1 MPGWIGYPTSWRRR
15 SSQGPSSSASL
26 LLFVN
31 VVMRYVFLLPIY
43 WAEEFVRYLMVW
55 LIFIGA
61 SQVTL
66 WGGHVAVDI
75 VPRVLS
81 KRGNAVLAFI
91 VNVICIL
98 FCILLAYLSIKQMMR
113 VKGAGQIS
121 PALEIPMW
129 IAYLSIPA
137 GTILML
143 IRFRSAALGA
153 DSRQRPW
160 KSGKSWIK
168 DISRPIILSIEE
180 PKLLARIRLRIS

>member
-1 MPGWIGYPTSWRRR
+1 MKFFTWLNQLSDKLEKGFLAGAIIVC
-15 SSQGPSSSASL
+15 SL

-55 LIFIGA
+55 MIFIGA

-75 VPRVLS
+75 IPRILS
-81 KRGNAVLAFI
+81 RKGNVILAFI

-98 FCILLAYLSIKQMMR
+98 FCIILAYLSFKQMMR
-113 VKGAGQIS
+113 VKSAGQIS

-143 IRFRSAALGA
+143 IRFLQQIWMRI
-153 DSRQRPW
+153 Q
-160 KSGKSWIK
+160 GKTVETREVL
-168 DISRPIILSIEE
+168 D
-180 PKLLARIRLRIS
+180 

>member
-1 MPGWIGYPTSWRRR
+1 MNFLARLDQISNKMEKAFLAGAIIVC
-15 SSQGPSSSASL
+15 SL

-43 WAEEFVRYLMVW
+43 WAEEFVRFLMVW
-55 LIFIGA
+55 MIFIGA

-75 VPRVLS
+75 VPRLLS
-81 KRGNAVLAFI
+81 KKGNAVLAFL

-98 FCILLAYLSIKQMMR
+98 FCVLLAYLSIKQMMR
-113 VKGAGQIS
+113 VMRAGQIS

-137 GTILML
+137 GTTLML
-143 IRFRSAALGA
+143 IRFVQQLWMRI
-153 DSRQRPW
+153 Q
-160 KSGKSWIK
+160 GKT
-168 DISRPIILSIEE
+168 LE
-180 PKLLARIRLRIS
+180 IREVLD

>member
-1 MPGWIGYPTSWRRR
+1 MNFLTRLDQISNRLERTFLAGAIIIS
-15 SSQGPSSSASL
+15 SL

-31 VVMRYVFLLPIY
+31 VVMRYIFLFPIY

-66 WGGHVAVDI
+66 WGGHVAVDM
-75 VPRVLS
+75 VPRTLS
-81 KRGNAVLAFI
+81 RRGNAILAFI

-98 FCILLAYLSIKQMMR
+98 FCVLLAYLSIKQMMR

-129 IAYLSIPA
+129 IAYLSIPTGA
-137 GTILML
+137 ILML
-143 IRFRSAALGA
+143 LRFTQQL
-153 DSRQRPW
+153 W
-160 KSGKSWIK
+160 
-168 DISRPIILSIEE
+168 
-180 PKLLARIRLRIS
+180 ARIQGKTLEIRQALD

>member
-1 MPGWIGYPTSWRRR
+1 MNFLTRLDQISNKLERTFLAGAIIVS
-15 SSQGPSSSASL
+15 SL

-55 LIFIGA
+55 LIFMGA

-66 WGGHVAVDI
+66 WGGHVAVDT
-75 VPRVLS
+75 VPRALS
-81 KRGNAVLAFI
+81 KRGNAILAFI

-98 FCILLAYLSIKQMMR
+98 FCVVLAYLSVKQMMR

-129 IAYLSIPA
+129 IAYLSIPT
-137 GTILML
+137 GTVLML
-143 IRFRSAALGA
+143 FRFVQQLWARLQGKTLEIREVL
-153 DSRQRPW
+153 D
-160 KSGKSWIK
+160 
-168 DISRPIILSIEE
+168 
-180 PKLLARIRLRIS
+180 

>member
-1 MPGWIGYPTSWRRR
+1 MNFLGRLNQISNKVEK
-15 SSQGPSSSASL
+15 AFLAAAIIVCSL

-31 VVMRYVFLLPIY
+31 VVLRYVFLAPIY

-55 LIFIGA
+55 MIFIGA

-81 KRGNAVLAFI
+81 KRGNAILAFI

-98 FCILLAYLSIKQMMR
+98 FCILLAYLSLKQMLRVMR
-113 VKGAGQIS
+113 AGQIS

-137 GTILML
+137 GTVLML
-143 IRFRSAALGA
+143 IRFLQQFWMRIQG
-153 DSRQRPW
+153 RE
-160 KSGKSWIK
+160 
-168 DISRPIILSIEE
+168 IE
-180 PKLLARIRLRIS
+180 IREVLD

>member
-1 MPGWIGYPTSWRRR
+1 MV
-15 SSQGPSSSASL
+15 L
-26 LLFVN
+26 
-31 VVMRYVFLLPIY
+31 RYVFLLPIY

-75 VPRVLS
+75 VPRLLS
-81 KRGNAVLAFI
+81 KRGNAILAFL

-98 FCILLAYLSIKQMMR
+98 FCVLLAYLSLKQMLR

-143 IRFRSAALGA
+143 IRFRPAALDA
-153 DSRQRPW
+153 NSRQKTW
-160 KSGKSWIK
+160 KSGKSWIELELHFL
-168 DISRPIILSIEE
+168 RPKS
-180 PKLLARIRLRIS
+180 LAIRRKV

>member
-1 MPGWIGYPTSWRRR
+1 MNFFVWLNRISDKVEKGFLAGAIIVC
-15 SSQGPSSSASL
+15 SL

-55 LIFIGA
+55 MIFIGA

-81 KRGNAVLAFI
+81 KRGNAILAFI

-98 FCILLAYLSIKQMMR
+98 FCILLAYLSLKQMLRVMR
-113 VKGAGQIS
+113 ADQIS

-137 GTILML
+137 GTVLML
-143 IRFRSAALGA
+143 IRFI
-153 DSRQRPW
+153 QQIW
-160 KSGKSWIK
+160 
-168 DISRPIILSIEE
+168 
-180 PKLLARIRLRIS
+180 LRIQGKTVETREVLD

>member
-1 MPGWIGYPTSWRRR
+1 MNILDRLNQISNRLEKAFLAGAIITC
-15 SSQGPSSSASL
+15 SL

-31 VVMRYVFLLPIY
+31 VVLRYIFFAPIY
-43 WAEEFVRYLMVW
+43 WAEELVRYLMVW
-55 LIFIGA
+55 MIFIGA

-75 VPRVLS
+75 VPRLLS

-91 VNVICIL
+91 VNGICIL
-98 FCILLAYLSIKQMMR
+98 FCVVLAYLSIKQMLRVMR
-113 VKGAGQIS
+113 AGQIS

-143 IRFRSAALGA
+143 IRFLQQFWMRV
-153 DSRQRPW
+153 Q
-160 KSGKSWIK
+160 GK
-168 DISRPIILSIEE
+168 DVETREVLD
-180 PKLLARIRLRIS
+180 

>member
-1 MPGWIGYPTSWRRR
+1 MNLLVRLNQISDKIEKAFLAGAIIVC
-15 SSQGPSSSASL
+15 SL

-31 VVMRYVFLLPIY
+31 VVLRYIFLAPIY

-55 LIFIGA
+55 MIFIGA

-81 KRGNAVLAFI
+81 KRGNAILAFI
-91 VNVICIL
+91 VNIICIF
-98 FCILLAYLSIKQMMR
+98 FCIVLAYLSLKQMLRVMR
-113 VKGAGQIS
+113 AGQIS

-143 IRFRSAALGA
+143 IRFIQQFWMRV
-153 DSRQRPW
+153 Q
-160 KSGKSWIK
+160 GKTVETREVL
-168 DISRPIILSIEE
+168 D
-180 PKLLARIRLRIS
+180 

>member
-1 MPGWIGYPTSWRRR
+1 MNFFVGLNRISDKVEKSFLAG
-15 SSQGPSSSASL
+15 AIIVCSL

-55 LIFIGA
+55 MIFIGA

-75 VPRVLS
+75 VPRLLS
-81 KRGNAVLAFI
+81 KRGNIALAFI

-98 FCILLAYLSIKQMMR
+98 FCIVLAYLSSKQMLRVMR
-113 VKGAGQIS
+113 AGQIS

-129 IAYLSIPA
+129 IAYLSVPA
-137 GTILML
+137 GTALML
-143 IRFRSAALGA
+143 IRFI
-153 DSRQRPW
+153 QQIW
-160 KSGKSWIK
+160 
-168 DISRPIILSIEE
+168 
-180 PKLLARIRLRIS
+180 LRIQGKPVETREVLD

>member
-1 MPGWIGYPTSWRRR
+1 MNFLARLDRVSNKLERTFLAGAIIVS
-15 SSQGPSSSASL
+15 SL

-31 VVMRYVFLLPIY
+31 VIMRYVFLLPIY

-75 VPRVLS
+75 VPRLLS
-81 KRGNAVLAFI
+81 KRGNAILAFI

-98 FCILLAYLSIKQMMR
+98 FCVLLAYLSIQQMMR

-143 IRFRSAALGA
+143 IRFIQQL
-153 DSRQRPW
+153 W
-160 KSGKSWIK
+160 T
-168 DISRPIILSIEE
+168 
-180 PKLLARIRLRIS
+180 RLRGKTLEIREVLD

>member
-1 MPGWIGYPTSWRRR
+1 MNILDHLNKTSDKLEKGFLAAAIIV
-15 SSQGPSSSASL
+15 SSL

-31 VVMRYVFLLPIY
+31 VVLRYVFLAPIY

-55 LIFIGA
+55 MIFIGA

-75 VPRVLS
+75 VPRLLS

-91 VNVICIL
+91 VNAVCIV
-98 FCILLAYLSIKQMMR
+98 FCIILAYLSMKQMLRVMR
-113 VKGAGQIS
+113 AGQVS

-137 GTILML
+137 GTLLML
-143 IRFRSAALGA
+143 IRFIQQFWTRI
-153 DSRQRPW
+153 Q
-160 KSGKSWIK
+160 GKTVETREVL
-168 DISRPIILSIEE
+168 D
-180 PKLLARIRLRIS
+180 

>member
-1 MPGWIGYPTSWRRR
+1 MNFLTRLDQISNRLER
-15 SSQGPSSSASL
+15 SFLAGAIIVSSL

-31 VVMRYVFLLPIY
+31 VVMRYIFLLPIY

-75 VPRVLS
+75 VPRTLS
-81 KRGNAVLAFI
+81 KRGNEILAFI
-91 VNVICIL
+91 VNVIC
-98 FCILLAYLSIKQMMR
+98 IKQMMR

-137 GTILML
+137 GAILML
-143 IRFRSAALGA
+143 LRFVQQL
-153 DSRQRPW
+153 W
-160 KSGKSWIK
+160 
-168 DISRPIILSIEE
+168 
-180 PKLLARIRLRIS
+180 ARIQGKPLEIRQALD

>member
-1 MPGWIGYPTSWRRR
+1 MNFLSRLDQISNRLEKAFLAGAIIVC
-15 SSQGPSSSASL
+15 SL

-55 LIFIGA
+55 MIFIGA

-75 VPRVLS
+75 VPRLLS
-81 KRGNAVLAFI
+81 KKGNAVLAFL

-98 FCILLAYLSIKQMMR
+98 FCVLLAYLSIKQMMR
-113 VKGAGQIS
+113 VMRAGQIS

-143 IRFRSAALGA
+143 IRFVQQLWMRIQGKAL
-153 DSRQRPW
+153 
-160 KSGKSWIK
+160 
-168 DISRPIILSIEE
+168 E
-180 PKLLARIRLRIS
+180 IREVLD

>member
-1 MPGWIGYPTSWRRR
+1 MNLLDRLNQISNRLEKGFLAGAIITC
-15 SSQGPSSSASL
+15 SL
-26 LLFVN
+26 LLFLN

-61 SQVTL
+61 SQVTQ

-81 KRGNAVLAFI
+81 KRGNAILAFA
-91 VNVICIL
+91 VNLICIL
-98 FCILLAYLSIKQMMR
+98 FCMILAYLSLQQMLRVMR
-113 VKGAGQIS
+113 AGQIS

-143 IRFRSAALGA
+143 IRFLQQFWR
-153 DSRQRPW
+153 RIQ
-160 KSGKSWIK
+160 GKTVETREVL
-168 DISRPIILSIEE
+168 D
-180 PKLLARIRLRIS
+180 

>member
-1 MPGWIGYPTSWRRR
+1 MNFLAWLNEKSDKLEKSFLAGAMIVS
-15 SSQGPSSSASL
+15 SL

-75 VPRVLS
+75 VPRLFS
-81 KRGNAVLAFI
+81 KRGNAILAFI
-91 VNVICIL
+91 VNGICIL
-98 FCILLAYLSIKQMMR
+98 FCILLAYLSLKQMLR

-143 IRFRSAALGA
+143 IRFIQQFWMRI
-153 DSRQRPW
+153 Q
-160 KSGKSWIK
+160 GKTVETREFL
-168 DISRPIILSIEE
+168 D
-180 PKLLARIRLRIS
+180 

>member
-1 MPGWIGYPTSWRRR
+1 MKVFVRLNQISDKTEK
-15 SSQGPSSSASL
+15 AFLAAALIVCSL

-31 VVMRYVFLLPIY
+31 VVLRYIFLAPIY

-55 LIFIGA
+55 MVFIGA

-81 KRGNAVLAFI
+81 KRGNAVLAFL
-91 VNVICIL
+91 VNVICIF
-98 FCILLAYLSIKQMMR
+98 FCVVLAYLSLKQMLRVMR
-113 VKGAGQIS
+113 AGQIS

-143 IRFRSAALGA
+143 ARFIQQFWMRV
-153 DSRQRPW
+153 Q
-160 KSGKSWIK
+160 GKTVETREVL
-168 DISRPIILSIEE
+168 D
-180 PKLLARIRLRIS
+180 

>member
-1 MPGWIGYPTSWRRR
+1 MNFLDRLNKISDRLEKGFLAGAIITC
-15 SSQGPSSSASL
+15 SL

-31 VVMRYVFLLPIY
+31 VVLRYIFLAPIY

-55 LIFIGA
+55 MIFIGA

-75 VPRVLS
+75 GPRLLS

-91 VNVICIL
+91 VNGICIF
-98 FCILLAYLSIKQMMR
+98 FCVVLAYLSLQQMLRVMR
-113 VKGAGQIS
+113 AGQIS

-143 IRFRSAALGA
+143 IRFLQQFWMRV
-153 DSRQRPW
+153 Q
-160 KSGKSWIK
+160 GK
-168 DISRPIILSIEE
+168 DVE
-180 PKLLARIRLRIS
+180 AREVLD